1 MKLSLVALGVSLA
14 VAAAGPQ
21 LARRN
26 SGATARVPTGEAQVQ
41 VSATDSAL
49 CRRVTRSDSGWAVRL
64 WFLCGR

>member
-14 VAAAGPQ
+14 VAAAGP
-21 LARRN
+21 LSRRN

-41 VSATDSAL
+41 VSATDSVL